1 MSAFVDDEGEINNTP
16 YQPTRKP
23 STLRDKTTSASLVAE
38 HKCGINSVN
47 GSYYY
52 QSVSQPASPPS
63 SGSRVPHHKT
73 HRKRICHTAHNRRK
87 RTTASNGW
95 RKKVTL
101 NSYKTRARG
110 CCASIRRTSSGPGQA
125 RPDQTQATYQTPSP
139 AITNHQPNQQPARD
153 RGRYTISRYQQFCCP
168 SFIRTCF
175 ALLCGAEPKQ
185 CSPS

>member
-1 MSAFVDDEGEINNTP
+1 MISTLAYVAAFVDDEGEINNAP
-16 YQPTRKP
+16 YEPTRKP

-87 RTTASNGW
+87 RTMQRYGW

-110 CCASIRRTSSGPGQA
+110 CCASIRRTSSGPGRQT
-125 RPDQTQATYQTPSP
+125 RPDPGYISNSVTSNNQPP
-139 AITNHQPNQQPARD
+139 AKPAACAR
-153 RGRYTISRYQQFCCP
+153 
-168 SFIRTCF
+168 
-175 ALLCGAEPKQ
+175 
-185 CSPS
+185 

>member
-23 STLRDKTTSASLVAE
+23 STLRDKTTSASLVDE

-95 RKKVTL
+95 REKSDTEQL
-101 NSYKTRARG
+101 QNTRARLL
-110 CCASIRRTSSGPGQA
+110 RFYTKNQLRA
-125 RPDQTQATYQTPSP
+125 RPADQTRPRLH
-139 AITNHQPNQQPARD
+139 IKLRHQQ
-153 RGRYTISRYQQFCCP
+153 
-168 SFIRTCF
+168 
-175 ALLCGAEPKQ
+175 
-185 CSPS
+185 